1 MEVAGRVVLRI
12 GGQPE
17 CYWGKSAEKSQLLE
31 TAKSTNTLYGS
42 NRVTQIPRQPWGF
55 CEESCSYG

>member
-17 CYWGKSAEKSQLLE
+17 CYWGNSAEKSQLLE

-42 NRVTQIPRQPWGF
+42 NRLTQVPLAIEFRD
-55 CEESCSYG
+55 ESCSYG